1 MFAQLAQNV
10 AAMPCLARWQIIVT
24 DRNDARYDRDN
35 LRQVFVQR
43 QRWRRTSHAREHPL
57 NCVDDRL
64 GLCFQIWLDKIKRPS
79 GVEKKI
85 R

>member
-35 LRQVFVQR
+35 LR
-43 QRWRRTSHAREHPL
+43 
-57 NCVDDRL
+57 
-64 GLCFQIWLDKIKRPS
+64 
-79 GVEKKI
+79 
-85 R
+85 